1 MAIVHIAMD
10 EAVNAISPVNGS
22 YQDLRTTILG
32 GLSPAEKQRLQALQK
47 AGSPALQAVMT
58 RAIIES
64 AYGSLA
70 SLYPAKVPFLEIAR
84 DLSLREFPD
93 PKTPDQLLGAR
104 IGELSAEAILDLR
117 KGDRAKDTNLTTAS
131 FPAGNPLRWHIDPIS
146 QNMTAL
152 GGNYANVIAP
162 FLIKSAD
169 AFRKQ
174 YLPGPP
180 APGTPKFIAAYKQVK
195 NLGGDPHALASDGN
209 RRPTPTH
216 RTGASN
222 PDKPIPPPPANPDDD
237 QTFVGI
243 FWAYD
248 ASAYLCARPGS
259 TT

>member
-22 YQDLRTTILG
+22 YQDLRATILD
-32 GLSPAEKQRLQALQK
+32 GLSPAEKQRLPALQK
-47 AGSPALQAVMT
+47 SGSPALHSVKN

-70 SLYPAKVPFLEIAR
+70 SLYPFKVPFFEIAR

-93 PKTPDQLLGAR
+93 PKTPDQLLGTK
-104 IGELSAEAILDLR
+104 IGELSSGAILDLR
-117 KGDRAKDTNLTTAS
+117 KGDRPKDTNLTTTS
-131 FPAGNPLRWHIDPIS
+131 FPGNPLRWHIDPIS

-169 AFRKQ
+169 AFRKR

-180 APGTPKFIAAYKQVK
+180 R
-195 NLGGDPHALASDGN
+195 LALRSSSPLLS
-209 RRPTPTH
+209 R
-216 RTGASN
+216 
-222 PDKPIPPPPANPDDD
+222 
-237 QTFVGI
+237 
-243 FWAYD
+243 
-248 ASAYLCARPGS
+248 
-259 TT
+259 